1 MTPEEE
7 GSGLGTVALQ
17 TVGCK
22 LNQAETDSLARK
34 FLKAGYQVVAPD
46 APADIYLLNTCTV
59 TSTADQKCRKLLR
72 HARRRNP
79 DALVVATG
87 CYVERAPADILAID
101 GVSIAVGN
109 DEKARLVEIV
119 GDRAGVRGPV
129 LCTAQ
134 PQPAPLRTRSL
145 VKIQEGCSQW
155 CSFCVV
161 PRVRGP
167 ESSRPPEEVL
177 SELKDRVAE
186 GYKEIVLTGTRIGRY
201 EHAGGLTGLVELIL
215 GETDVERV
223 RLSSLEP
230 ADINPELLRL
240 WQDRRLCRHIHLP
253 LQSGSDPVLERMHRP
268 YTAAGYERAV
278 SLARQAIPD
287 LAVTTDVMVAFPGE
301 SEAEFRESYD
311 LCERM
316 AFARM
321 HVFPY
326 SARPLTRAAR
336 MPDPVEAADRKRR
349 TGLMLDLAQRS
360 GERFRKLMRGKT
372 LEVLWEG
379 RKDGHWFGLTDNY
392 VRVFLSDDAIQ
403 GNQLLATKLVALQ
416 RDGLRGELAT
426 PRPQFAGARGL

>member
-1 MTPEEE
+1 MWGFSRPFPALPALLPVCPWFPETSESPRCLPPEPNLTCREGETYNRIEAGHGLEGVELTPEEE

-34 FLKAGYQVVAPD
+34 FLKAGCQVVAPD

-119 GDRAGVRGPV
+119 GDKAGLRGPV
-129 LCTAQ
+129 LCTGQ
-134 PQPAPLRTRSL
+134 PQPTPLRTRSL

-155 CSFCVV
+155 CSFCIV

-240 WQDRRLCRHIHLP
+240 RHSAGTNAPALHSSRVRTGRVARAGGYSRPGRDHRRHGGFPRR
-253 LQSGSDPVLERMHRP
+253 ERGR
-268 YTAAGYERAV
+268 V
-278 SLARQAIPD
+278 
-287 LAVTTDVMVAFPGE
+287 PGE
-301 SEAEFRESYD
+301 LRSLRAHGFRQDACVPLLGATAYEGCPDAGPGRS
-311 LCERM
+311 CGPKAQHRS
-316 AFARM
+316 
-321 HVFPY
+321 H
-326 SARPLTRAAR
+326 ARPGAAKRRALPQ
-336 MPDPVEAADRKRR
+336 PDAGKDPRSALGGQERRTLVRADR
-349 TGLMLDLAQRS
+349 
-360 GERFRKLMRGKT
+360 
-372 LEVLWEG
+372 
-379 RKDGHWFGLTDNY
+379 
-392 VRVFLSDDAIQ
+392 
-403 GNQLLATKLVALQ
+403 QLC
-416 RDGLRGELAT
+416 
-426 PRPQFAGARGL
+426 